1 MELQGRTALVTGG
14 TSGIGLA
21 TARLLA
27 RSGAEVVISGRDVRR
42 GEDAARSAQED
53 GAVRFVAGDLAD
65 LESVAEL
72 ARETGAVDIL
82 VNNAGAFPTAL
93 TVEQSVA
100 DYQRIFDTNVRGAY
114 FLVAA
119 LVPNMLAKKAGSIV
133 NVTTLAAHK
142 AFASTSAYSASKAAL
157 DALTRTWAVE
167 FADGGVRV
175 NSVAPGP
182 TRTEGV
188 LAELGPDGNEGFA
201 KQLGLIRTAQ
211 PSEIAEAIVFLAS
224 PRASYIN
231 GATLHVDAGG
241 NVF

>member
-1 MELQGRTALVTGG
+1 MELQGQKALVTGG

-27 RSGAEVVISGRDVRR
+27 KAGAEVIVSGRDVRR
-42 GEDAARSAQED
+42 GEEAARSVRA
-53 GAVRFVAGDLAD
+53 RFVRADLAE
-65 LESVAEL
+65 LESVTEL
-72 ARETGAVDIL
+72 AQEAGPVDIL
-82 VNNAGAFPTAL
+82 VNNAGAFPTAP

-100 DYQRIFDTNVRGAY
+100 DYQRTFDTNVRGPY

-119 LVPNMLAKKAGSIV
+119 LVPHMVAKGNGSIV
-133 NVTTLAAHK
+133 NVTTLSAHK
-142 AFASTSAYSASKAAL
+142 AFAGTSAYSASKAAL
-157 DALTRTWAVE
+157 DSLTRTWAVE
-167 FADGGVRV
+167 FAAGGVRV

-188 LAELGPDGNEGFA
+188 LAEWGPEGNEGFA
-201 KQLGLIRTAQ
+201 KQLGLSRTAR
-211 PSEIAEAIVFLAS
+211 PEEIAEAICFLAS

-231 GATLHVDAGG
+231 GTTLHVDAGG